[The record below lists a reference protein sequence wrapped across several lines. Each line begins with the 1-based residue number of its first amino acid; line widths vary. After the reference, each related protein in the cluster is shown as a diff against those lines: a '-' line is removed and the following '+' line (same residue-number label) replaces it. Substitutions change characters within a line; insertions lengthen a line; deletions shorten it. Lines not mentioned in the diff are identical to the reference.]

1 MLACMDQLSPVNTE
15 LRALDALVGKWFSE
29 GEVEETSENPR
40 LEVKGT
46 DSYEWVCNGSY
57 LLHRVDVVMGAE
69 KKEVV
74 ELIGYDVQNAAYSM
88 RSFDNQGNF
97 TLMYMTIT
105 SDGIYK
111 INGDLMRSTLIVSK
125 DGKDMTAQWEKS
137 SDGTIWEVW
146 MDMKF
151 TKAL

>member
-1 MLACMDQLSPVNTE
+1 MDKLSQIDTE
-15 LRALDALVGKWFSE
+15 LRALDVLVGKWFSE
-29 GEVEETSENPR
+29 GEVQETADNPQM
-40 LEVKGT
+40 EIKGT
-46 DSYEWVCNGSY
+46 DSYEWVCDGYY
-57 LLHRVDVVMGAE
+57 LLHRVDIVIGAE
-69 KKEVV
+69 KRELV
-74 ELIGYDVQNAAYSM
+74 ELIGYDVQNAAFSM

-105 SDGIYK
+105 GDGIFK

-137 SDGTIWEVW
+137 VNGISWELW
-146 MDMKF
+146 MNMKF